1 MKTVILIPLATA
13 FLIAAGLAGMRP
25 SPAKAVQQLA
35 QKAEDPE
42 IIKIRA
48 MIKDKRDRV
57 EKKRLARVR
66 KCNEYKTKKKQKCIS
81 KAMAARAKASRKLDN
96 LEVDLVH
103 KALLKKAVDK
113 AKKKRAGQINKCKAI
128 PNKGQQKTCLANL
141 KKHWKKFAK
150 DCNSSRLPAFKQ
162 KCWNKY

>member
-1 MKTVILIPLATA
+1 MKKY
-13 FLIAAGLAGMRP
+13 FLILCLSAFGLSGAIAVPALAG
-25 SPAKAVQQLA
+25 QQLA

-42 IIKIRA
+42 IKKIRA
-48 MIKDKRDRV
+48 MIKDKRDQV
-57 EKKRLARVR
+57 EKKRLARAR
-66 KCNEYKTKKKQKCIS
+66 KCDEYKTKKKQKCIS

-96 LEVDLVH
+96 LEVKLVH

-113 AKKKRAGQINKCKAI
+113 AKKKRDGQVGKCKTM
-128 PNKGQQKTCLANL
+128 PNKGQQKTCLSNL
-141 KKHWKKFAK
+141 KKHWKKFSK